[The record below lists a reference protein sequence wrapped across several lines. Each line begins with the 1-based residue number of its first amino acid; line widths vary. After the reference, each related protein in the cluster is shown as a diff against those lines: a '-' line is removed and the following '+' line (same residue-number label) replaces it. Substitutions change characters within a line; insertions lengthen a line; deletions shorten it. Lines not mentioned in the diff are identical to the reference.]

1 MLYYHFGYVTLYY
14 GTKNSTKNSTKNNTK
29 NNTINT
35 TNIIRHKI

>member
-14 GTKNSTKNSTKNNTK
+14 DTKNSTKNNTK

-35 TNIIRHKI
+35 TNIIRHKA